1 MAMGQN
7 PAKKAALKN
16 SWIFYGPSSP
26 ETAAS
31 AVLQNPF
38 HLQRTKSIQVLL
50 VKKKKHVFPQWIPL
64 FLWDFEARHTSLLC
78 SSAAWN
84 LYAVRHGILDGN
96 LGYGWN
102 CSEKMG
108 ESYSW
113 LINDYLWLMVDDYL
127 WLMVRKYLSGW
138 WLTWPTHLG
147 KIFPSNPMKFP
158 WNPHFLMVSIPY
170 PNWLVVDL
178 PLWKMMELV
187 RQLGWFF
194 QIWWESHKN
203 SMVPNHQPV

>member
-64 FLWDFEARHTSLLC
+64 FFGILKLDTPVC
-78 SSAAWN
+78 SAALRLEIYT
-84 LYAVRHGILDGN
+84 LYDMGSWMETSGMVETAPKR
-96 LGYGWN
+96 W
-102 CSEKMG
+102 EKAIAG
-108 ESYSW
+108 
-113 LINDYLWLMVDDYL
+113 WLMIIY
-127 WLMVRKYLSGW
+127 G
-138 WLTWPTHLG
+138 
-147 KIFPSNPMKFP
+147 
-158 WNPHFLMVSIPY
+158 
-170 PNWLVVDL
+170 
-178 PLWKMMELV
+178 
-187 RQLGWFF
+187 
-194 QIWWESHKN
+194 
-203 SMVPNHQPV
+203 